1 MRGPGKNNTV
11 YAVYKG
17 DDFVDV
23 GTREEIMESMGWA
36 KRTFYF
42 ILWQTNKGMIG
53 ERELGVYRIGK
64 DGDE

>member
-1 MRGPGKNNTV
+1 MRGPGKNKTV

-42 ILWQTNKGMIG
+42 VL
-53 ERELGVYRIGK
+53 
-64 DGDE
+64 